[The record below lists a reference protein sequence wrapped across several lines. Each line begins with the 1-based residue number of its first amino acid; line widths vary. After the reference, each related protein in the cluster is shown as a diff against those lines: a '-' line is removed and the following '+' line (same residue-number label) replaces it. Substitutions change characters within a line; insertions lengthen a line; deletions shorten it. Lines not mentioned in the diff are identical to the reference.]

1 MKKKIEATPIKNPAA
16 KFGILGLSTALGAGY
31 APIAPGTV
39 GSLLGIPF
47 GLWLLQYPGWMA
59 GIIIGVL
66 CFVTAPIVERACH
79 HWGEMDSGKVVWD
92 EVIGMAIALLGLR
105 GVVRLEKL
113 DVGGFVAPS
122 WESIIVAFIEFRIFD
137 IFKPFPAKTF
147 DQKDSGLGVI
157 LDDVVAGLYAALLVW
172 SLVKINWI

>member
-1 MKKKIEATPIKNPAA
+1 
-16 KFGILGLSTALGAGY
+16 
-31 APIAPGTV
+31 
-39 GSLLGIPF
+39 
-47 GLWLLQYPGWMA
+47 
-59 GIIIGVL
+59 
-66 CFVTAPIVERACH
+66 
-79 HWGEMDSGKVVWD
+79 
-92 EVIGMAIALLGLR
+92 MAIALLGLR

-122 WESIIVAFIEFRIFD
+122 WESIIVAFIAFRIFD